1 METHRRK
8 ADGRRVFTPQF
19 KQEQV
24 ARLSRQ
30 ELTVSELARELAV
43 SPQLIRQWQ
52 RLSAEGS
59 TAAVTANEDV
69 VPASALRVA
78 QQRIRELE
86 RALGN
91 KVIEIEILQAARPGV
106 ARGARTAAGS
116 SRTCRTSGGA
126 AMGWRSRAGTGSSCK
141 SPLRSTVMIAKPWRT
156 SRCLAIWSARI
167 SSSSCG
173 RRCQALTVVCQ

>member
-24 ARLSRQ
+24 ARLGRQ

-43 SPQLIRQWQ
+43 APQLLKQWQ

-59 TAAVTANEDV
+59 TANEEV
-69 VPASALRVA
+69 VPASELRVA

-86 RALGN
+86 RALGK
-91 KVIEIEILQAARPGV
+91 KVMEIEILQV
-106 ARGARTAAGS
+106 AREEVKKRPRFYT
-116 SRTCRTSGGA
+116 
-126 AMGWRSRAGTGSSCK
+126 
-141 SPLRSTVMIAKPWRT
+141 RSTR
-156 SRCLAIWSARI
+156 
-167 SSSSCG
+167 
-173 RRCQALTVVCQ
+173 